1 MVECSPGTPFFQLS
15 LSREGMGYAPWAVE
29 QSLEKESIKMA
40 KTFMS
45 ATKSEGG
52 EAAEFDYIL
61 SPSVAGFLYPLFV
74 PALVFLAP
82 FILVSI
88 FPNLLTGIDNGLR
101 RAGRLQTDD
110 RGPRARVLLLFGAR
124 TGRP

>member
-52 EAAEFDYIL
+52 RIASLTIFSLLGSGIPL
-61 SPSVAGFLYPLFV
+61 SSL
-74 PALVFLAP
+74 
-82 FILVSI
+82 
-88 FPNLLTGIDNGLR
+88 
-101 RAGRLQTDD
+101 RAGPSFFL
-110 RGPRARVLLLFGAR
+110 PPLSW
-124 TGRP
+124 